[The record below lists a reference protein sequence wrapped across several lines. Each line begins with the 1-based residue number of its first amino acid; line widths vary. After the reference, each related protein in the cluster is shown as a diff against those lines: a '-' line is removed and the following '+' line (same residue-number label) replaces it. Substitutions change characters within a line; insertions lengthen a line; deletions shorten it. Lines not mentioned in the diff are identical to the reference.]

1 MGGFELRICCI
12 AILYQFR
19 CRMSFRTRPR
29 IHSKNSCQLPVFL
42 EDDEHEEAYEI
53 VVTLLFVLVV
63 VLVLDNMVT

>member
-1 MGGFELRICCI
+1 MGRLAFSL
-12 AILYQFR
+12 FV
-19 CRMSFRTRPR
+19 
-29 IHSKNSCQLPVFL
+29 PVFL